1 MITINQIATELE
13 NILNQTSGNVP
24 EGVKPPFDGLFAVRT
39 EGYVLDHVHDF
50 ETGKNFFPV
59 FLGAMTGDFNPIPDL
74 EQIDMEVPVSIYFPV
89 RFKDKMLEMQEFLNK
104 VFVGRAI
111 GFNQGEDGKYG
122 QYAVC
127 NISMAELGEITT
139 LDVDQFGNSILKG
152 LNQFIQEQYKMPVSS
167 SEPWICLTFSLYLA
181 TMKGA
186 LSTDEGATI
195 YGNAYQVSLAYG
207 ENEETISTDNVAI
220 AYSATAETQQG
231 FRLLNDSP
239 TNNELMGTS
248 LAVTSAISYTFE
260 AVIKRNKF
268 WNAIL
273 SDMMSGKLNAND
285 FHLQIKLLSA
295 YASSTSSDYADFSMA
310 YTDVVLTNL
319 TTNVGIN
326 EPMTIEFTFS
336 PKAEVA

>member
-24 EGVKPPFDGLFAVRT
+24 EGAKPPFDGLFAVRT

-111 GFNQGEDGKYG
+111 GFNQDENGKYG

-167 SEPWICLTFSLYLA
+167 SEPWICLTFSLYLS

-186 LSTDEGATI
+186 LSTDKEATL
-195 YGNAYQVSLAYG
+195 YGNAYYVFLQYG
-207 ENEETISTDNVAI
+207 DWKEIVTTDNVTI
-220 AYSATAETQQG
+220 AYSATTETQQG
-231 FRLLNDSP
+231 FALGTGESESRGSSFGV
-239 TNNELMGTS
+239 TN
-248 LAVTSAISYTFE
+248 AVSYTFE
-260 AVIKRNKF
+260 AVVRRNGF
-268 WNAIL
+268 WNEIL
-273 SDMMSGKLNAND
+273 SELFKGELNPNNFEMAIMLKDEYRSGED
-285 FHLQIKLLSA
+285 
-295 YASSTSSDYADFSMA
+295 TDYADFG
-310 YTDVVLTNL
+310 YEVEQVVLTNL
-319 TTNVGIN
+319 TTNFGTNDPLTVQ
-326 EPMTIEFTFS
+326 FTFT
-336 PKAEVA
+336 PMAEIIY

>member
-111 GFNQGEDGKYG
+111 GFNQDEDGKYG

-195 YGNAYQVSLAYG
+195 YGNAYQVFLQYADWK
-207 ENEETISTDNVAI
+207 EIITTDNVAV
-220 AYSATAETQQG
+220 AYSATTETQQG
-231 FRLLNDSP
+231 FALGGDVERRGS
-239 TNNELMGTS
+239 S
-248 LAVTSAISYTFE
+248 LAVTSAVSFTFE
-260 AVIKRNKF
+260 AVVKRNAF
-268 WNAIL
+268 WHEIL
-273 SDMMSGKLNAND
+273 SEFFKGTLDPNGFEMAIQLKDEYKSGED
-285 FHLQIKLLSA
+285 
-295 YASSTSSDYADFSMA
+295 TDYADYGNEVEMV
-310 YTDVVLTNL
+310 TLTNI
-319 TTNVGIN
+319 TTNFGTN
-326 EPMTIEFTFS
+326 EPLVVQFTFT
-336 PKAEVA
+336 PQAEIIY